1 MNRLLLIFIAI
12 FLLNNC
18 SFNENSRLWKDKE
31 QPLENQENVTQIFA
45 EEQSV
50 SLELNPDISLDL
62 SNIKSSNKIVDNQN
76 NFGPLSYNGTLQKN
90 GNFKFSKL
98 ENFDQFNL
106 KPAFLNEGIIFFDNK
121 GSVLRFNDEQKIIWK
136 NNFYSKS
143 EKKLKPK
150 LNFAINNEDL
160 IVVDNIAKYF
170 SINLNSGELNW
181 IKNNSYPFNS
191 DIKIFEDKFFAIDYK
206 NTLRC
211 FKIMDGSECWNL
223 QTEDSFTISN
233 SKFSLIILDGKVIFN
248 NSIGDITAVDIETGL
263 IAWQLPTQSSSII
276 NETYNFKISKL
287 VSDGDAIF
295 FSNNKNEFYSIDVKT
310 GTTNWINKINS
321 NLTPILTKDLIFTV
335 SNEGFLFTIQKSTG
349 NIIRINYL
357 YKDYKEKKR
366 KELKPIGFVIGN
378 TNIYIS
384 NNDGKLIVAD
394 LSNGKVNFIE
404 KIGGDTI
411 SEPFI
416 VNQNLYVIKSGSI
429 VRYN

>member
-98 ENFDQFNL
+98 ENLDQFNL

-416 VNQNLYVIKSGSI
+416 VNQNLYLIKSGSI

>member
-98 ENFDQFNL
+98 ENLDQFNL

-170 SINLNSGELNW
+170 SINLNSGKLNW

-211 FKIMDGSECWNL
+211 FIIMDGSECWNL

-233 SKFSLIILDGKVIFN
+233 SKFSLIILDDKVIFN
-248 NSIGDITAVDIETGL
+248 NSIGDITAVDIKTGL

-335 SNEGFLFTIQKSTG
+335 SNEGFLFTIQKNTG

-416 VNQNLYVIKSGSI
+416 ANQNLYVIKSGSI

>member
-31 QPLENQENVTQIFA
+31 QPLENQKNVTQIFA

-98 ENFDQFNL
+98 ENLDQFNL

>member
-1 MNRLLLIFIAI
+1 VNRLLLIFIAI

-98 ENFDQFNL
+98 ENLDQFNL

-223 QTEDSFTISN
+223 QTEDSFIISN

>member
-98 ENFDQFNL
+98 ENLDQFNL

-233 SKFSLIILDGKVIFN
+233 SKFSLIILDDKVIFN

-384 NNDGKLIVAD
+384 NNDGKLIVVD

-416 VNQNLYVIKSGSI
+416 ANQNLYVIKSGSI

>member
-76 NFGPLSYNGTLQKN
+76 NFGPLGYNGTLQKN

-98 ENFDQFNL
+98 ENLDQFNL

>member
-98 ENFDQFNL
+98 ENLDQFNL

-170 SINLNSGELNW
+170 SINLNSGKLNW

-233 SKFSLIILDGKVIFN
+233 SKFSLIILDDKVIFN
-248 NSIGDITAVDIETGL
+248 NSIGDITAVDIKTGL

-276 NETYNFKISKL
+276 NETYNFKMSKL

-335 SNEGFLFTIQKSTG
+335 SNEGFLFTIQKNTG

-416 VNQNLYVIKSGSI
+416 VNQNLYLIKSGSI

>member
-98 ENFDQFNL
+98 ENLDQFNL

-191 DIKIFEDKFFAIDYK
+191 DIKIFKDKFFAIDYK

-248 NSIGDITAVDIETGL
+248 NSIGDITAVDIKTGL

-384 NNDGKLIVAD
+384 NNDGKLIVVD

-416 VNQNLYVIKSGSI
+416 VNQNLYLIKSGSI

>member
-1 MNRLLLIFIAI
+1 VNRLILLFCTI

-18 SFNENSRLWKDKE
+18 SFNENSRIWKDKE
-31 QPLENQENVTQIFA
+31 SPLENKENVTKIFA
-45 EEQSV
+45 DEQNVSV
-50 SLELNPDISLDL
+50 ELNPDISLDL
-62 SNIKSSNKIVDNQN
+62 RNIKLSNKIIDNQN
-76 NFGPLSYNGTLQKN
+76 NIGLLNYAGALQKI

-98 ENFDQFNL
+98 DNLDQFNL
-106 KPAFLNEGIIFFDNK
+106 KPVFLNDGIIFFDNK
-121 GSVLRFNDEQKIIWK
+121 GSILRFNDDQKVIWK

-150 LNFAINNEDL
+150 LNFALDNENL

-191 DIKIFEDKFFAIDYK
+191 DIKILRDKFFAIDYK

-211 FKIMDGSECWNL
+211 FNINDGSECWNL

-233 SKFSLIILDGKVIFN
+233 SKFSLIILDNKVIFN
-248 NSIGDITAVDIETGL
+248 NSIGDITAVDIESGL
-263 IAWQLPTQSSSII
+263 IVWQLPTQSSSII

-287 VSDGDAIF
+287 VADGNSIF

-310 GTTNWINKINS
+310 GTINWINKINS
-321 NLTPILTKDLIFTV
+321 NLTPILTSDLIFTV
-335 SNEGFLFTIQKSTG
+335 SNDGFLFTIQKNTG
-349 NIIRINYL
+349 NIIRINDL
-357 YKDYKEKKR
+357 YKTYKEKKR
-366 KELKPIGFVIGN
+366 KDLKPIGFIIGN

-384 NNDGKLIVAD
+384 NNDGKLIIAD
-394 LSNGKVNFIE
+394 LTSGQVNFIE
-404 KIGGDTI
+404 KISGDAI

-416 VNQNLYVIKSGSI
+416 FNQNLYIIKSGSI
-429 VRYN
+429 VKYN

>member
-1 MNRLLLIFIAI
+1 VNRLLLIFIAI

-98 ENFDQFNL
+98 ENLDQFNL

-384 NNDGKLIVAD
+384 NNDEKLIVAD

>member
-98 ENFDQFNL
+98 ENLDQFNL

-276 NETYNFKISKL
+276 NETYNFKMSKL

-416 VNQNLYVIKSGSI
+416 ANQNLYVIKSGSI

>member
-98 ENFDQFNL
+98 ENLDQFNL

-170 SINLNSGELNW
+170 SINLNSGKLNW

-191 DIKIFEDKFFAIDYK
+191 DIKIFKDKFFAIDYK

-211 FKIMDGSECWNL
+211 FKIMDGS
-223 QTEDSFTISN
+223 
-233 SKFSLIILDGKVIFN
+233 
-248 NSIGDITAVDIETGL
+248 
-263 IAWQLPTQSSSII
+263 
-276 NETYNFKISKL
+276 
-287 VSDGDAIF
+287 
-295 FSNNKNEFYSIDVKT
+295 
-310 GTTNWINKINS
+310 
-321 NLTPILTKDLIFTV
+321 
-335 SNEGFLFTIQKSTG
+335 
-349 NIIRINYL
+349 
-357 YKDYKEKKR
+357 
-366 KELKPIGFVIGN
+366 
-378 TNIYIS
+378 
-384 NNDGKLIVAD
+384 
-394 LSNGKVNFIE
+394 
-404 KIGGDTI
+404 
-411 SEPFI
+411 
-416 VNQNLYVIKSGSI
+416 
-429 VRYN
+429 

>member
-98 ENFDQFNL
+98 ENLDQFNL

-150 LNFAINNEDL
+150 LNFAINDEDL

-170 SINLNSGELNW
+170 SINLNSGELNC

>member
-1 MNRLLLIFIAI
+1 MNRLILLFCTI

-18 SFNENSRLWKDKE
+18 SFNENSRIWKDKE
-31 QPLENQENVTQIFA
+31 SPLENKENVTKIFA
-45 EEQSV
+45 DEQNVSV
-50 SLELNPDISLDL
+50 ELNPDISLDL
-62 SNIKSSNKIVDNQN
+62 RNIKLSNKIIDNQN
-76 NFGPLSYNGTLQKN
+76 NIGLLNYVGALQKI

-98 ENFDQFNL
+98 DNFDQFNL
-106 KPAFLNEGIIFFDNK
+106 KPVFLNDGIIFFDNK
-121 GSVLRFNDEQKIIWK
+121 GSILRFNDDQKVIWK

-150 LNFAINNEDL
+150 LNFALDNENL

-191 DIKIFEDKFFAIDYK
+191 DIKILRDKFFAIDYK

-211 FKIMDGSECWNL
+211 FNINDGSECWNL

-233 SKFSLIILDGKVIFN
+233 SKFSLIILDNKVIFN
-248 NSIGDITAVDIETGL
+248 NSIGDITAVDIESGL
-263 IAWQLPTQSSSII
+263 IVWQLPTQSSSII

-287 VSDGDAIF
+287 VADGNSIF

-310 GTTNWINKINS
+310 GTINWINKINS
-321 NLTPILTKDLIFTV
+321 NLTPILTSDLIFTV
-335 SNEGFLFTIQKSTG
+335 SNDGFLFTIQKNTG
-349 NIIRINYL
+349 NIIRINDL
-357 YKDYKEKKR
+357 YKTYKEKKR
-366 KELKPIGFVIGN
+366 KDLKPIGFIIGN

-384 NNDGKLIVAD
+384 NNDGKLIIAD
-394 LSNGKVNFIE
+394 LTSGQVNFIE
-404 KIGGDTI
+404 KISGDAI

-416 VNQNLYVIKSGSI
+416 FNQNLYIIKSGSI
-429 VRYN
+429 VKYN

>member
-98 ENFDQFNL
+98 ENLDQFNL

-233 SKFSLIILDGKVIFN
+233 SKFSLIILDDKVIFN
-248 NSIGDITAVDIETGL
+248 NSIGDITAVDIKTGL

-276 NETYNFKISKL
+276 NETYNFKMSKL

-384 NNDGKLIVAD
+384 NNDGKLIVVD

-416 VNQNLYVIKSGSI
+416 VNQNLYLIKSGSI

>member
-98 ENFDQFNL
+98 ENLDQFNL

-233 SKFSLIILDGKVIFN
+233 SKFSLIILDDKVIFN

-416 VNQNLYVIKSGSI
+416 ANQNLYVIKSGSI

>member
-98 ENFDQFNL
+98 ENLDQFNL

-170 SINLNSGELNW
+170 SINLNSGKLNW

-191 DIKIFEDKFFAIDYK
+191 DIKIFKDKFFAIDYK

-233 SKFSLIILDGKVIFN
+233 SKFSLIILDDKVIFN
-248 NSIGDITAVDIETGL
+248 NSIGDITAVDIKTGL

-276 NETYNFKISKL
+276 NETYNFKMSKL

>member
-1 MNRLLLIFIAI
+1 
-12 FLLNNC
+12 
-18 SFNENSRLWKDKE
+18 
-31 QPLENQENVTQIFA
+31 
-45 EEQSV
+45 
-50 SLELNPDISLDL
+50 
-62 SNIKSSNKIVDNQN
+62 
-76 NFGPLSYNGTLQKN
+76 
-90 GNFKFSKL
+90 
-98 ENFDQFNL
+98 
-106 KPAFLNEGIIFFDNK
+106 
-121 GSVLRFNDEQKIIWK
+121 
-136 NNFYSKS
+136 
-143 EKKLKPK
+143 
-150 LNFAINNEDL
+150 
-160 IVVDNIAKYF
+160 
-170 SINLNSGELNW
+170 
-181 IKNNSYPFNS
+181 
-191 DIKIFEDKFFAIDYK
+191 
-206 NTLRC
+206 
-211 FKIMDGSECWNL
+211 MDGSECWNL

-357 YKDYKEKKR
+357 YKDYKEKNR

>member
-98 ENFDQFNL
+98 ENLDQFNL

-170 SINLNSGELNW
+170 SINLNSGKLNW

-191 DIKIFEDKFFAIDYK
+191 DIKIFKDKFFAIDYK

-276 NETYNFKISKL
+276 NETYNFKMSKL

-335 SNEGFLFTIQKSTG
+335 SNEGFLFTIQKNTG

-416 VNQNLYVIKSGSI
+416 ANQNLYVIKSGSI

>member
-98 ENFDQFNL
+98 ENLDQFNL

-366 KELKPIGFVIGN
+366 KVLKPIGFVIGN

>member
-98 ENFDQFNL
+98 ENLDQFNL

>member
-1 MNRLLLIFIAI
+1 MNRLILLFCTI

-18 SFNENSRLWKDKE
+18 SFNENSRIWKDKE
-31 QPLENQENVTQIFA
+31 TPLENKENVTKIFA
-45 EEQSV
+45 DEQNVSV
-50 SLELNPDISLDL
+50 ELNPDISLDL
-62 SNIKSSNKIVDNQN
+62 RNIKLSNKIIDNQN
-76 NFGPLSYNGTLQKN
+76 NIGLLNYVGALQKI

-98 ENFDQFNL
+98 DNLDQFNL
-106 KPAFLNEGIIFFDNK
+106 KPVFLNDGIIFFDNK
-121 GSVLRFNDEQKIIWK
+121 GSILRFNDDQKVIWK

-150 LNFAINNEDL
+150 LNFALDNENL

-191 DIKIFEDKFFAIDYK
+191 DIKIFRDKFFAIDYK

-211 FKIMDGSECWNL
+211 FNINDGSECWNL

-233 SKFSLIILDGKVIFN
+233 SKFSLIVLDNKVIFN
-248 NSIGDITAVDIETGL
+248 NSIGDITAVDIESGL
-263 IAWQLPTQSSSII
+263 IVWQLPTQSSSII

-287 VSDGDAIF
+287 VADGNSIF

-310 GTTNWINKINS
+310 GTINWINKINS
-321 NLTPILTKDLIFTV
+321 NLTPILTSDLIFTV
-335 SNEGFLFTIQKSTG
+335 SNDGFLFTIQKNTG
-349 NIIRINYL
+349 NIIRINDL
-357 YKDYKEKKR
+357 YKTYKEKKR
-366 KELKPIGFVIGN
+366 KDLKPIGFIIGN

-394 LSNGKVNFIE
+394 LTSGQVNLIE
-404 KIGGDTI
+404 KISGDAI

-416 VNQNLYVIKSGSI
+416 FNQNLYIIKSGSI
-429 VRYN
+429 VKYN

>member
-1 MNRLLLIFIAI
+1 
-12 FLLNNC
+12 
-18 SFNENSRLWKDKE
+18 
-31 QPLENQENVTQIFA
+31 
-45 EEQSV
+45 
-50 SLELNPDISLDL
+50 
-62 SNIKSSNKIVDNQN
+62 
-76 NFGPLSYNGTLQKN
+76 
-90 GNFKFSKL
+90 
-98 ENFDQFNL
+98 
-106 KPAFLNEGIIFFDNK
+106 
-121 GSVLRFNDEQKIIWK
+121 
-136 NNFYSKS
+136 
-143 EKKLKPK
+143 
-150 LNFAINNEDL
+150 
-160 IVVDNIAKYF
+160 
-170 SINLNSGELNW
+170 
-181 IKNNSYPFNS
+181 
-191 DIKIFEDKFFAIDYK
+191 
-206 NTLRC
+206 
-211 FKIMDGSECWNL
+211 MDGSECWNL

-233 SKFSLIILDGKVIFN
+233 SKFSLIILDDKVIFN
-248 NSIGDITAVDIETGL
+248 NSIGDITAVDIKTGL

-276 NETYNFKISKL
+276 NETYNFKMSKL

-384 NNDGKLIVAD
+384 NNDGKLIVVD

-416 VNQNLYVIKSGSI
+416 VNQNLYLIKSGSI

>member
-98 ENFDQFNL
+98 ENLDQFNL

-233 SKFSLIILDGKVIFN
+233 SKFSLIILDDKVIFN
-248 NSIGDITAVDIETGL
+248 NSIGDITAVDIKTGL

-276 NETYNFKISKL
+276 NETYNFKMSKL

-335 SNEGFLFTIQKSTG
+335 SNEGFLFTIQKNTG

-384 NNDGKLIVAD
+384 NNDGKLIVVD

>member
-98 ENFDQFNL
+98 ENLDQFNL

-335 SNEGFLFTIQKSTG
+335 SNEGFLFTIQKNTG

-384 NNDGKLIVAD
+384 NNDGKLIVVD

-416 VNQNLYVIKSGSI
+416 VNQNLYLIKSGSI

>member
-98 ENFDQFNL
+98 ENLDQFNL

-233 SKFSLIILDGKVIFN
+233 SKFSLIILDDKVIFN
-248 NSIGDITAVDIETGL
+248 NSIGDITAVDIKTGL

-416 VNQNLYVIKSGSI
+416 ANQNLYVIKSGSI

>member
-98 ENFDQFNL
+98 ENLDQFNL

-223 QTEDSFTISN
+223 KTEDSFTISN

-276 NETYNFKISKL
+276 NETYNFKMSKL

-384 NNDGKLIVAD
+384 NNDGKLIVVD

-416 VNQNLYVIKSGSI
+416 VNQNLYLIKSGSI

>member
-1 MNRLLLIFIAI
+1 VNRLLLIFIAI

-98 ENFDQFNL
+98 ENLDQFNL

-170 SINLNSGELNW
+170 SINLNSGKLNW

-416 VNQNLYVIKSGSI
+416 ANQNLYVIKSGSI

>member
-98 ENFDQFNL
+98 ENLDQFNL

-357 YKDYKEKKR
+357 YKDYKEKKKKR
-366 KELKPIGFVIGN
+366 
-378 TNIYIS
+378 T
-384 NNDGKLIVAD
+384 
-394 LSNGKVNFIE
+394 
-404 KIGGDTI
+404 
-411 SEPFI
+411 
-416 VNQNLYVIKSGSI
+416 
-429 VRYN
+429 

>member
-98 ENFDQFNL
+98 ENLDQFNL

-191 DIKIFEDKFFAIDYK
+191 DIKIFKDKFFAIDYK

-335 SNEGFLFTIQKSTG
+335 SNEGFLFTIQKNTG

-384 NNDGKLIVAD
+384 NNDGKLIVVD

-416 VNQNLYVIKSGSI
+416 VNQNLYLIKSGSI

>member
-98 ENFDQFNL
+98 ENLDQFNL

-170 SINLNSGELNW
+170 SINLNSGKLNW

-384 NNDGKLIVAD
+384 NNDGKLIVVD

-416 VNQNLYVIKSGSI
+416 VNQNLYLIKSGSI

>member
-98 ENFDQFNL
+98 ENLDQFNL

-170 SINLNSGELNW
+170 SINLNSGKLNW

-233 SKFSLIILDGKVIFN
+233 SKFSLIILDDKVIFN
-248 NSIGDITAVDIETGL
+248 NSIGDITAVDIKTGL

-276 NETYNFKISKL
+276 NETYNFKMSKL

-416 VNQNLYVIKSGSI
+416 VNQNLYLIKSGSI

>member
-98 ENFDQFNL
+98 ENLDQFNL

-191 DIKIFEDKFFAIDYK
+191 DIKIFEDKFFVIDYK

-276 NETYNFKISKL
+276 NETYNFKMSKL

-384 NNDGKLIVAD
+384 NNDGKLIVVD

-416 VNQNLYVIKSGSI
+416 VNQNLYLIKSGSI

>member
-98 ENFDQFNL
+98 ENLDQFNL

-416 VNQNLYVIKSGSI
+416 ANQNLYVIKSGSI

>member
-98 ENFDQFNL
+98 ENLDQFNL

-233 SKFSLIILDGKVIFN
+233 SKFSLIILDDKVIFN
-248 NSIGDITAVDIETGL
+248 NSIGDITAVDIKTGL

-276 NETYNFKISKL
+276 NETYNFKMSKL

-335 SNEGFLFTIQKSTG
+335 SNEGFLFTIQKNTG

-416 VNQNLYVIKSGSI
+416 VNQNLYLIKSGSI